1 MSEPINISQG
11 NIEGRCDLKCA
22 YNFTYTDDSSSAYN
36 YGTSIFIKPQQ
47 TGEALITFNK
57 KKYRV
62 YGTILTSSSIHL
74 YNNKLA
80 DAEICI
86 IHSPENGGKEL
97 RVFIPINSSS
107 QTTSGSDEIT
117 ETINNV
123 AASAPA
129 QNDNVNI
136 GSFNLQ
142 KIVPNKP
149 FINYS
154 NQQHDCIVFI
164 MIDAI
169 PLSRFTL
176 DTLKEIIQPTTDI
189 ATGSGGLFL
198 NASGPNST
206 KELGDGIYISCNPT
220 GASEETE
227 EVTYEKEDTSFN
239 IDEIKNNPTFILIMQ
254 GLFASLVFILVSFIW
269 SYGFKFIDGEYADA
283 AMKASLNPKPT

>member
-1 MSEPINISQG
+1 MSEQINISQS
-11 NIEGRCDLKCA
+11 NIEGRCDLKCS
-22 YNFTYTDDSSSAYN
+22 YNFTYKDDSSTAYN

-62 YGTILTSSSIHL
+62 YGTLLTRPSIHL
-74 YNNKLA
+74 YNSKLA

-97 RVFIPINSSS
+97 RVFIPIKSSN

-117 ETINNV
+117 EVINDV
-123 AASAPA
+123 ATSAPA

-164 MIDAI
+164 MLDAI
-169 PLSRFTL
+169 PISSFTL
-176 DTLKEIIQPTTDI
+176 DTLKEIIQPTTDV
-189 ATGSGGLFL
+189 ATGTGSLFL
-198 NASGPNST
+198 NSSGPNTT

-220 GASEETE
+220 GVSEETE
-227 EVTYEKEDTSFN
+227 EVTYEKEDSSFN
-239 IDEIKNNPTFILIMQ
+239 IEDIKNDPTFILIMQ
-254 GLFASLVFILVSFIW
+254 GLFASLVFILVCFIW
-269 SYGFKFIDGEYADA
+269 NYGFKFIDGEYADA
-283 AMKASLNPKPT
+283 AMKASQNSKPT